1 MGMESLMQEIVA
13 EGKGKKVRDEG
24 EDEEKEGTEEERGVN
39 GPGGLVGP
47 GMGGEGK
54 GGWGRGCPVPKESG
68 RGRL

>member
-1 MGMESLMQEIVA
+1 MGL
-13 EGKGKKVRDEG
+13 
-24 EDEEKEGTEEERGVN
+24 GV
-39 GPGGLVGP
+39 LVGP